1 MKKVIL
7 KTNKEYFDF
16 INKYKRQIEIYQINF
31 TKTMQIRVFYDI
43 M

>member
-7 KTNKEYFDF
+7 KTNSEYFDF
-16 INKYKRQIEIYQINF
+16 INKYKNQIEIYEVNF
-31 TKTMQIRVFYDI
+31 TKTMRIRVFYDI

>member
-7 KTNKEYFDF
+7 KTNREYFDF
-16 INKYKRQIEIYQINF
+16 INKYKNQIEIYEVNF
-31 TKTMQIRVFYDI
+31 TKTMRIRVFYDI

>member
-1 MKKVIL
+1 MKKIIC
-7 KTNKEYFDF
+7 KTNESYFNF
-16 INKYKRQIEIYQINF
+16 INKYKEQINVYMINF

>member
-1 MKKVIL
+1 MKKVTL

-16 INKYKRQIEIYQINF
+16 INKYKNQINIYMVNF

>member
-1 MKKVIL
+1 MKKIIL
-7 KTNKEYFDF
+7 KKNEDYFNF
-16 INKYKRQIEIYQINF
+16 INNYKEQIIVYMVNF

>member
-7 KTNKEYFDF
+7 KTNREYFDF
-16 INKYKRQIEIYQINF
+16 INKYKNQINIYMVNF

>member
-1 MKKVIL
+1 MKKLLL

-16 INKYKRQIEIYQINF
+16 INKYKDQINIYEVSF
-31 TKTMQIRVFYDI
+31 TKKMKIRVFYDI